1 MDDTITLTAALDR
14 WYVSLTASD
23 SIGSPRTIPSY
34 RYGTDKLVHS
44 VGSERLLS
52 DITTEDIEALLG
64 ALKAGGMATSSRAVV
79 YRPIR
84 TFFRW
89 CVARKLLDVSP
100 VEQVAAPKAKE
111 QPVEFVS
118 DAEWAALIATTDSG
132 RSRKAKPRDLR
143 DRALLLFMAS
153 TGARVS
159 EVAAMRL
166 GDIRLIDGK
175 RRILVHGK
183 GGRDRFLPVVGEAAE
198 AMDTYLARGRK
209 GYALSTLSDA
219 LWLAPRGALS
229 ANGIAQ
235 LLAERGYAAGVTRR
249 VHPHEL
255 RHRFVARALDKGLP
269 IPFITSLTGHTTPAM
284 VNRVYGTH
292 QRAEKAAEA
301 LERAFA

>member
-1 MDDTITLTAALDR
+1 MDTTITLSTALDR
-14 WYVSLTASD
+14 WYTSLAASD
-23 SIGSPRTIPSY
+23 SIGSPRTIQAY
-34 RYGTDKLVHS
+34 RYGTDKFADS
-44 VGSERLLS
+44 VGSHRALA

-64 ALKAGGMATSSRAVV
+64 ALKAGGMSTGGRAVV
-79 YRPIR
+79 YRPVR

-89 CVARKLLDVSP
+89 CVKRGLLDVSP
-100 VEQVAAPKAKE
+100 VEAVAAPKAVQ

-118 DAEWAALIATTDSG
+118 DAEWAAIIATTEAG
-132 RSRKAKPRDLR
+132 RRKPKPGDLR

-175 RRILVHGK
+175 RRVLVHGK

-219 LWLAPRGALS
+219 LWLAPRGALTS
-229 ANGIAQ
+229 NGIAQ
-235 LLAERGYAAGVTRR
+235 LLAERGWSSGLTRR